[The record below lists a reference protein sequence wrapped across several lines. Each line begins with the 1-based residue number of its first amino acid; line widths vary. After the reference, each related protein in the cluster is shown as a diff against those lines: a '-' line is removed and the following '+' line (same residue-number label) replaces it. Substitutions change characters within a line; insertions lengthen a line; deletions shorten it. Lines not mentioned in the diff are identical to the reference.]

1 MKPDT
6 PDTKKLLLEFLE
18 ENRLTCEDLSRIFRI
33 PENSIKDYLE
43 TGTPDPL
50 FQFPDEFHK
59 LFALTFLQKI
69 PDDDRL
75 RSFCDLLYTR
85 WKLCPETLSRITGL
99 PLQTVNAL
107 STAPAGLSYEDKYR
121 LAVRMAYMLFLLSE
135 R

>member
-6 PDTKKLLLEFLE
+6 PDTRKLLLDFLK
-18 ENRLTCEDLSRIFRI
+18 ENQLTCEELSQIIRI
-33 PENSIKDYLE
+33 PESSVKDYLE
-43 TGTPDPL
+43 AETSDPL
-50 FQFPDEFHK
+50 FQFPGEFHK

-75 RSFCDLLYTR
+75 RGFCDLLYTR
-85 WKLCPETLSRITGL
+85 WNLCPETLSRITGL
-99 PLQTVNAL
+99 PLQTVTAL